1 MRFCGHII
9 GSGKILADAEKVKI
23 VHEMKAPQ
31 TKTELRRILGF
42 FSYFREHIPNFAEI
56 AKSLTDL
63 TAKRVAANI
72 PWGPVQQRA
81 FDELKRL
88 LCKATTEPLY
98 VVDFTK
104 PFQLYVD
111 ASAHSVSSVLTQTS
125 PDGVE
130 VPVAFSSMKLSE
142 AQRAWSTIEREA
154 YAALVALQ
162 KYRNWIFGS
171 HVTVH
176 SDHNPLLYITES
188 APKSAKLMRW
198 SLSLSEFNVTF
209 KYKAGRTN
217 IAADCLSR
225 LRLDDGAMQCTS
237 DY

>member
-1 MRFCGHII
+1 M
-9 GSGKILADAEKVKI
+9 
-23 VHEMKAPQ
+23 
-31 TKTELRRILGF
+31 
-42 FSYFREHIPNFAEI
+42 
-56 AKSLTDL
+56 
-63 TAKRVAANI
+63 
-72 PWGPVQQRA
+72 
-81 FDELKRL
+81 
-88 LCKATTEPLY
+88 
-98 VVDFTK
+98 
-104 PFQLYVD
+104 D

-130 VPVAFSSMKLSE
+130 VPVAFSSMKLRE
-142 AQRAWSTIEREA
+142 AQRGL

-217 IAADCLSR
+217 VAADCLSR